1 MLMLSSC
8 AQLLKTL
15 LLEDC
20 ILNFA
25 LCLMHGNIMLM
36 EVVLNPSMLHYGF
49 PLILTAFK
57 TSHTSIN
64 VYWGTSLGQVLK
76 GIGWGF

>member
-1 MLMLSSC
+1 
-8 AQLLKTL
+8 
-15 LLEDC
+15 
-20 ILNFA
+20 
-25 LCLMHGNIMLM
+25 MLM

>member
-1 MLMLSSC
+1 
-8 AQLLKTL
+8 
-15 LLEDC
+15 
-20 ILNFA
+20 
-25 LCLMHGNIMLM
+25 MLM

-57 TSHTSIN
+57 TSHASIN

-76 GIGWGF
+76 GMGGGFERA